1 MVTAAREG
9 PPEALATFALRAV
22 PWLSPLHD
30 AALERVL
37 SLGRLVRFRAG
48 QTILA
53 ELESGEEMYLLLSGT
68 ARVTVQ
74 AGPRARRQVGHLG
87 PGDPCGEVSALTQAL
102 RSATVVADGEVLALR
117 LERAGFEELVLNHP
131 QIAVH
136 FARVLAQRFADTDA
150 ALESAIEAPPAV
162 QGPTALPESHRGL
175 GLAWRELVVARRR
188 ELPFLALVS
197 FTAAL
202 AVVRGAA
209 WALQLEGRELFGFLR
224 GAYVTGI
231 ALVFASTALSLL
243 RFRPALQRA
252 LALFFGAGLALI
264 LNELSVFLAFDIFYL
279 DMTRRDPAMLF
290 SVEALYRRGESVWA
304 VALALAALSA
314 VTFLRDFL
322 RRSAY
327 LVAGW
332 IRRLGPG
339 GRAP

>member
-1 MVTAAREG
+1 MSAAREG

-22 PWLSPLHD
+22 PWLSPLCD
-30 AALERVL
+30 AALDRVL

-53 ELESGEEMYLLLSGT
+53 ELEPGEEMYLLLSGA
-68 ARVTVQ
+68 ARVSVL
-74 AGPRARRQVGHLG
+74 AGPSARRQVGRLG

-102 RSATVVADGEVLALR
+102 RSATVVAEGEVLALR

-136 FARVLAQRFADTDA
+136 FARVLAHRLAETDA
-150 ALESAIEAPPAV
+150 ALEAAMGAAPSSAGPSPLPA
-162 QGPTALPESHRGL
+162 SHRGL

-197 FTAAL
+197 FVAAL
-202 AVVRGAA
+202 VLVRGAA
-209 WALQLEGRELFGFLR
+209 WTLQLGGRELFGFLR
-224 GAYVTGI
+224 AAYVSGM

-243 RFRPALQRA
+243 RFRQRLQRV
-252 LALFFGAGLALI
+252 LAVGFGAGLALI

-279 DMTRRDPAMLF
+279 DMTRRDPAMVF
-290 SVEALYRRGESVWA
+290 SVEALYRRSESVWA
-304 VALALAALSA
+304 VALALAALSGL
-314 VTFLRDFL
+314 TYLRAFL

-332 IRRLGPG
+332 LRSRLGRSG
-339 GRAP
+339 ER

>member
-264 LNELSVFLAFDIFYL
+264 LERALGLPGL
-279 DMTRRDPAMLF
+279 RHLLPGHDPARPGD
-290 SVEALYRRGESVWA
+290 ALQRRGPLPPRRERPRRRHCHAAQASATSAWA
-304 VALALAALSA
+304 QRGSS
-314 VTFLRDFL
+314 TFLSGASWPGSRD
-322 RRSAY
+322 
-327 LVAGW
+327 VT
-332 IRRLGPG
+332 
-339 GRAP
+339 